1 MATAPLNRA
10 DVVATKVPWSV
21 PWKKL
26 FTGSK
31 PLLVRDYFIICIILD
46 RLRILFYL
54 NFFSVKPDDFDDPCT
69 FAEIGINCWIM
80 NNSKQPLEPEK
91 ARQPSPLIRT
101 TVEDKVKKQFSSS
114 SRGRQTS
121 WTEKAKAIKASIDKY
136 ESKIIPEYRETR
148 KKQEDMALKNILH
161 TLMMKNNDLMKNN
174 IKRMEDE
181 AIVEYKISPAKKL
194 DPQGEQNFIHLL
206 RNAPEPETEDSS
218 SLVLKKLLGIP
229 C

>member
-1 MATAPLNRA
+1 M
-10 DVVATKVPWSV
+10 
-21 PWKKL
+21 
-26 FTGSK
+26 
-31 PLLVRDYFIICIILD
+31 
-46 RLRILFYL
+46 
-54 NFFSVKPDDFDDPCT
+54 KPDDFDDPCT

-114 SRGRQTS
+114 ARGRQTS

-136 ESKIIPEYRETR
+136 ESKVIPEYRETR
-148 KKQEDMALKNILH
+148 KKQEEMALKNILH
-161 TLMMKNNDLMKNN
+161 TLMKKNNDLMKNN